1 MRRSAAGMLACSML
15 GLPALLSA
23 LRSCSRGSG
32 AAHRAWASPC
42 LSYAKLDGD
51 IRCVGTEA
59 EGS

>member
-1 MRRSAAGMLACSML
+1 MLACSML